1 MWLGVARLLG
11 YDQFVAL
18 WRHLSADP
26 MLRNDDDQIEVRL
39 RPFRSYERY
48 QRNRYI
54 ETLVAA
60 GFKPAE
66 IHTMI
71 RAELGE
77 SLSYRQVK
85 RLASAG
91 KVRST

>member
-1 MWLGVARLLG
+1 
-11 YDQFVAL
+11 
-18 WRHLSADP
+18 
-26 MLRNDDDQIEVRL
+26 MLRNDDDQIELRL

-60 GFKPAE
+60 GFKPAA

-85 RLASAG
+85 RLASSG
-91 KVRST
+91 RVRST